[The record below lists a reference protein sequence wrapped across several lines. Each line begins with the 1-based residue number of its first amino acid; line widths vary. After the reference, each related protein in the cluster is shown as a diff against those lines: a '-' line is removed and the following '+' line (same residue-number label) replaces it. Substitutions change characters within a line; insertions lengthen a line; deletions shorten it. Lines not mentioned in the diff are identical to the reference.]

1 MSIVRLFVLVAGR
14 AVASH
19 AVGLGLI
26 GKGLV
31 HRSNH
36 RLGRVDLHVADV
48 MAAAA
53 GDVIHRDHPLLNGF
67 GHFFTL
73 FDLLFGRAEC
83 AADFTPQRVGTG
95 NGLVPEQAH
104 NLSLADGVHGFILQV
119 AVHAFGFGAREGLGV
134 LSLLVGSVGRVH
146 RVAESAAECENL
158 SDRI

>member
-53 GDVIHRDHPLLNGF
+53 GDEKQIEKREEMTIHF
-67 GHFFTL
+67 
-73 FDLLFGRAEC
+73 
-83 AADFTPQRVGTG
+83 
-95 NGLVPEQAH
+95 
-104 NLSLADGVHGFILQV
+104 
-119 AVHAFGFGAREGLGV
+119 
-134 LSLLVGSVGRVH
+134 
-146 RVAESAAECENL
+146 
-158 SDRI
+158 